1 MNKKN
6 NLIAI
11 TNNYTASTRPR
22 LTPAASATNLQKCNE
37 NNNNNNNNNLN
48 SEKTIIIII
57 IIIY

>member
-11 TNNYTASTRPR
+11 NNNYTASTRPR

-37 NNNNNNNNNLN
+37 NNNNNNNNLN